1 MRRKISCPLLATF
14 TLLLFALH
22 AQEAGVLPVG
32 VFSGEKQEGGLP
44 ADWKPFFFKNVT
56 NHTDYT
62 LLRDNGMMVVRA
74 QSSNAA
80 SGLARS
86 MRIDP
91 RQYPILEWRWKV
103 ISIPSQSDVHK
114 KSGDDYPARI
124 FINFVFDAKK
134 AGFWDRLRH
143 KTVGGMYGL
152 EAPGTA
158 LNYIWARNAAAG
170 AIVSSPF
177 TSKVQMVVVESGRA
191 RLSTWI
197 TEQRNIV
204 EDYRKA
210 FGQDPPAISSIAIMT
225 DTDNTAESA
234 TAYYGDIVLR
244 SAPSRK

>member
-1 MRRKISCPLLATF
+1 MRRKISYQLLATF
-14 TLLLFALH
+14 MLLFALQ

-32 VFSGEKQEGGLP
+32 MFSAEKEEGGLP
-44 ADWKPFFFKNVT
+44 ADWKPFFFKNVAK
-56 NHTDYT
+56 HTDYA
-62 LLRDNGMMVVRA
+62 LLRDNGTIVLRA
-74 QSSNAA
+74 QSTAAA

-103 ISIPSQSDVHK
+103 TNIPPKSDVHK

-124 FINFVFDAKK
+124 FINFIFDSKS
-134 AGFWDRLRH
+134 AGFWDRFRH

-158 LNYIWARNAAAG
+158 LNYIWAGNGTLGSMIA
-170 AIVSSPF
+170 SPF
-177 TSKVQMVVVESGRA
+177 TDKVRMVLVESGSA
-191 RLSTWI
+191 KLSTWI

-204 EDYRKA
+204 DDYRKA

-225 DTDNTAESA
+225 DTDNTGESA
-234 TAYYGDIVLR
+234 TAFYGDIVFKKI
-244 SAPSRK
+244 SQ

>member
-1 MRRKISCPLLATF
+1 MSYQLLATL
-14 TLLLFALH
+14 TLLLYVLQ

-32 VFSGEKQEGGLP
+32 MFSAEKVEGGLP
-44 ADWKPFFFKNVT
+44 ADWKLFFFKNVT
-56 NHTDYT
+56 KHTEYA
-62 LLRDNGMMVVRA
+62 LLRDHGTMVVRA
-74 QSSNAA
+74 QSANAA

-103 ISIPSQSDVHK
+103 VTIPGRSDVHK
-114 KSGDDYPARI
+114 KAGDDYPARI
-124 FINFVFDAKK
+124 FINFVFDAQK

-158 LNYIWARNAAAG
+158 LNYIWAGNGTPGSIIA
-170 AIVSSPF
+170 SPF
-177 TSKVQMVVVESGRA
+177 TSRVQMVVIESGNGKI
-191 RLSTWI
+191 STWI
-197 TEQRNIV
+197 TEQRNII
-204 EDYRKA
+204 EDYKKA

-225 DTDNTAESA
+225 DTDNTGESA

-244 SAPSRK
+244 NAPHPQ